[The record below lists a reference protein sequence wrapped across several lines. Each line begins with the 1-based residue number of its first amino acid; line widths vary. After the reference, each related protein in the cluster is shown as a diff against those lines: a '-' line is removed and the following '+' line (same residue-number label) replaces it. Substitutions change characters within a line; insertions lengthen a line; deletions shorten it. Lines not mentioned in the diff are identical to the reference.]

1 MCFRQLVMEGEIE
14 DRISLQDCS
23 HTGSISFGR
32 FEGESLCWERRSSF
46 SHNRYLEEVE
56 KYSRPGSVTEKKAYF
71 EAHFKKKALL
81 RQISTEEQNGAEQQN
96 TENDIRDD
104 MNYMEEFEGHDSEG
118 SRFVHYD
125 ESPDWSIENECE
137 VMECEREGEEI
148 LPSEFQVDPTI
159 TNIDEVDTDIHN
171 VEPTET
177 PQTVFE
183 SNALLLVKNDLEIE
197 VEQELVNE
205 AENVN
210 ELYKEIDASE
220 KSIMAAKDHNPS
232 FKKTKKPS
240 LKVKATTEQK
250 ATKSKLRTQV
260 SVAQI
265 PVKIPNEK
273 TCVSTGKAFTK
284 TPKKMERANQ
294 LQDKTEKQSP
304 MKDWDNVKAKI
315 SEENR
320 CEKGLKM
327 KKVGSIPQPVSDKDE
342 SKGYQ
347 SASRTKRIVNSI
359 KTDLKPSA
367 AVFNFKSDERA
378 EKRKEFYMRLEEKL
392 HAKEAEMNQIQAKT
406 QEETETE
413 LKQLRRSL
421 NFKATPM
428 PSFYLEAVPRCS
440 DGKTAVVTSKYPK
453 LRCKSLSPGSGGAA
467 GQGNSP
473 AYSKVMA
480 NRQGISSSEFA
491 SIAQPR
497 SPELMGDPAE
507 DKLGHRRSRVS
518 QGGKRIE
525 SVKKERER
533 SKISV
538 QQQLGGES
546 KVRGKAEK
554 VKERRMGGGKGEVA
568 KGIVGGSS
576 VMGRLAVDVAS

>member
-240 LKVKATTEQK
+240 L
-250 ATKSKLRTQV
+250 
-260 SVAQI
+260 
-265 PVKIPNEK
+265 
-273 TCVSTGKAFTK
+273 
-284 TPKKMERANQ
+284 
-294 LQDKTEKQSP
+294 
-304 MKDWDNVKAKI
+304 KDWDNVKAKI